1 MSPRTVLLVCGPLA
15 ALGLAAAL
23 SGHVR
28 VEGAQRRLAALAETS
43 AFEGRA
49 FAETLKGAHAVRQL
63 DALNERRSIA
73 RALAA
78 ARRDRLLGLLLLLG
92 SAVGALGMRAFG
104 RMAAEIEEDRRHA
117 TIARLSPGEPSGKV
131 DWKGP

>member
-1 MSPRTVLLVCGPLA
+1 MSSRTVLLVCGPLA
-15 ALGLAAAL
+15 ALGLAAAV
-23 SGHVR
+23 SGTVR
-28 VEGAQRRLAALAETS
+28 VGAAQRRLAALAETS

-63 DALNERRSIA
+63 DALNERRTLA

-78 ARRDRLLGLLLLLG
+78 ARRDRLLGGVLLLG
-92 SAVGALGMRAFG
+92 SVLAGLGLRAFG
-104 RMAAEIEEDRRHA
+104 RMAAEIDEDRRHA
-117 TIARLSPGEPSGKV
+117 EEALRLAGTDERKS